1 MTFRTLGEAV
11 LAAHRAQ
18 EEQADHDHDIK
29 SESRSE
35 AERSGPSGTSSPIG
49 PADRSPA
56 AGSRRHGFATE
67 RSGAG
72 GGMMRWDQFPPPAW
86 MEERW

>member
-35 AERSGPSGTSSPIG
+35 AECTPDQAAPPLSPLWAIRYFI
-49 PADRSPA
+49 AHRA
-56 AGSRRHGFATE
+56 R
-67 RSGAG
+67 
-72 GGMMRWDQFPPPAW
+72 
-86 MEERW
+86 